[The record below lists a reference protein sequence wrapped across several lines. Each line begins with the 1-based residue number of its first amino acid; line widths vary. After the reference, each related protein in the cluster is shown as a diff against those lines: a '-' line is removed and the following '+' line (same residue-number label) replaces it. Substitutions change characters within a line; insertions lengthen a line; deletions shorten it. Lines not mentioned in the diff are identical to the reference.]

1 MKQTLTRPIAVAGL
15 VGLLA
20 LVAPARAA
28 ADVLFTPF
36 AGITFI
42 DFVDKDSRKGT
53 FGASIGVGG
62 VVGIEFEA
70 ARTLLGSYTG
80 IPVVDLNAHVTTFM
94 GNLVLRMPR
103 GPIQPYVSGGAGIVR
118 LTGSVNVPIV
128 GNLVSASADDFGW
141 NFGGGLMLFP
151 TSNFGLRGDIR
162 RFQTGDLSWNE
173 ITDIGGL
180 DDLPLPKVDFWRA
193 TAGVTFKF

>member
-1 MKQTLTRPIAVAGL
+1 MKHIIKRPLALAGL

-20 LVAPARAA
+20 LVAPARAD

-80 IPVVDLNAHVTTFM
+80 IPVVDFNAHLTTLM
-94 GNLVLRMPR
+94 GNLVVRVPS
-103 GPIQPYVSGGAGIVR
+103 GPIQPYVSGGGGIVR
-118 LTGSVNVPIV
+118 LTGSVDVPIV
-128 GNLVSASADDFGW
+128 GSLLSATADDFGW

-151 TSNFGLRGDIR
+151 TPNLGFRGDIR

-173 ITDIGGL
+173 ITDIGGF